1 MTSMKTPYKT
11 TAISE
16 SDYDYNLWLAIED
29 IWTEMYVSDMTPQ
42 EIKAHLVN
50 TMKIY
55 CDEMKKYAH
64 KDLHGMSAHKRRKLR

>member
-1 MTSMKTPYKT
+1 MKIKTPYKT

-16 SDYDYNLWLAIED
+16 ADYDYNLWLAIED

-42 EIKAHLVN
+42 AIKALLVD

-55 CDEMKKYAH
+55 CDEMKKFAQ
-64 KDLHGMSAHKRRKLR
+64 KETHGISAHKRRKLR